1 MTVLELKQ
9 KLKGQ
14 PDSMQVF
21 VKNESDFD
29 YGLANHAQV
38 KTIQF
43 GEQPE
48 AKPLASDEVFVIE
61 S

>member
-14 PDSMQVF
+14 PDNMQVF
-21 VKNESDFD
+21 VKNESDFN
-29 YGLANHAQV
+29 YGLANDAQA

-48 AKPLASDEVFVIE
+48 SKPLAADEVFVIE